1 MTNEHS
7 THQHEHASEQAA
19 GINSTQVLTQ
29 RESEDHRRQ
38 LEAFRKQKDK
48 FLLEHEQSPLLA
60 EDKEHFTGARYF
72 PIDPT
77 YRVIA
82 TLVGEAR
89 PGIFRVQTTTGDFKE
104 YTRVGR
110 LQFEIDGQSLS
121 LVAFMPPADEPL
133 HGNRLFVP
141 FRDKTSGKDTYG
153 AGRYLDLNKRPG
165 DTYVVD
171 FNRAYNPYCAY
182 SPYYSCP
189 LPPGENNLPIEIRA
203 GEMAF
208 HSDED

>member
-7 THQHEHASEQAA
+7 THHHEHASEQAA
-19 GINSTQVLTQ
+19 SMNSTQVLSQ

-208 HSDED
+208 HADDY

>member
-1 MTNEHS
+1 MSNEHS
-7 THQHEHASEQAA
+7 SHHHHDHETASPQAQAA
-19 GINSTQVLTQ
+19 SGAAVSDKETDDL
-29 RESEDHRRQ
+29 RRQ
-38 LEAFRKQKDK
+38 IEAFRKQKDK
-48 FLLEHEQSPLLA
+48 FLLEHEQSPLLH
-60 EDKEHFTGARYF
+60 EDKHHFTGANYF
-72 PIDPT
+72 PVDPK
-77 YRVIA
+77 YRVTA
-82 TLVGEAR
+82 TLVSEAR

-110 LQFEIDGQSLS
+110 LQFEIDGQPLS

-141 FRDKTSGKDTYG
+141 FRDRTSGKETYG

-165 DTYVVD
+165 DTYVLD

-189 LPPGENNLPIEIRA
+189 LPPGENNLPVEVRA

-208 HSDED
+208 HPE